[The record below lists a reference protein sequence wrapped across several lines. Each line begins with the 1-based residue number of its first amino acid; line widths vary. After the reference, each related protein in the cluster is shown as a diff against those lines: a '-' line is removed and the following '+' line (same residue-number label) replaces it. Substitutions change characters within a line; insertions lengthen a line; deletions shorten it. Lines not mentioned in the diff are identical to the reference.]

1 MIMYKLTGLSLAAI
15 GLSGTAILAEEIG
28 LPKITEGGALTLAG
42 FLVYWV
48 CREYV
53 AMRKEY
59 KEERKDLVESLK
71 AMSDQN
77 RKLVVKNTEVF
88 DILPALKGRDSSSAN
103 HATHVERPVGSHFS
117 DSWLS
122 AP

>member
-59 KEERKDLVESLK
+59 KEERKELVESLK

-77 RKLVVKNTEVF
+77 RKLVVKNTEVCEGLIRTF
-88 DILPALKGRDSSSAN
+88 TKCPCAVDKNDIEGK
-103 HATHVERPVGSHFS
+103 
-117 DSWLS
+117 
-122 AP
+122 